1 MESSQKNIWTL
12 FYIIIFLIVS
22 TFIFLIVNTHIST
35 KKDFIVEEE
44 NLTKIKA
51 NSLSAI
57 FSQYETILNIIENQ
71 LIIEKNY
78 QSINLSEK
86 VLNSVLINDNN
97 ILGFA
102 LFKPNG
108 DLYLTNNK
116 NNENF
121 PNLLEKEETKKSF
134 EYTMQKDSIVLGR
147 TYYSDIRKKFILPIR
162 KTIRDKK
169 GEILFVLS
177 IIIDANKIQYSSKN
191 EKYKHHVFRGF
202 DYFYQ
207 IYNENENVNE
217 KNNPYE
223 KPVPKELLEN
233 IKESVE
239 KKYNKSVEEIKNS
252 EEVITF
258 ESKNYNSYD
267 IELVSSKYLKAY
279 ELWVITQIPINEVNK
294 VFFKKLVYLFILL
307 VIIYFI
313 LYYLFS
319 VINHSEEKK
328 QKALEF
334 QAYHDYLTNLYNRL
348 FIIQKFKIEKNK
360 PFSLFFINVD
370 NFKSVNNSH
379 GHNYGDDVL
388 KEISL
393 RLIELKNSNDY
404 LIRYSGDEF
413 IFIVYDTN
421 LGNIKELASKI
432 LKSLRQP
439 YNINSVTFT
448 LSCSIGIA
456 RYPDNAENFNEIKRY
471 ADIAMYESK
480 KEKNKYTIFEDSVK
494 DIYIK
499 KLLME
504 YELKSSLKNNEMYM
518 MYQPQIDI
526 NGNLYGVEAL
536 VRWENK
542 NLGFVSPDKFIEI
555 AEATGFMKKL
565 GDFII
570 NTSLKEIFE
579 IQKLC
584 NKKFQLSINISVKQF
599 IEKDFN
605 TELLNMIKKSG
616 FDIKNV
622 TLEITENVCIE
633 DIDYIINLLKE
644 FKQHSIKISLDDFGT
659 GYSSLSLL
667 KKLPIDE
674 LKIDKSFVDD
684 ILVNSSSKKMIEN
697 IISIGKNLDL
707 VILAEGIE
715 ELEQKNLLESY
726 GTTLFQGYYYSKPL
740 KKDELLKFINKK

>member
-1 MESSQKNIWTL
+1 MASSQKNIWSL
-12 FYIIIFLIVS
+12 FYIIIFLIIS
-22 TFIFLIVNTHIST
+22 SSIFLILNLYSNT
-35 KKDFIVEEE
+35 KKDFIIEEE

-71 LIIEKNY
+71 LILEKNY

-86 VLNSVLINDNN
+86 VLDSVLKNDNN

-121 PNLLEKEETKKSF
+121 PNLLKKEETRKSF

-147 TYYSDIRKKFILPIR
+147 TYYSDIRKKLILPIR
-162 KTIRDKK
+162 KTIRD
-169 GEILFVLS
+169 ENRNVLFVLS
-177 IIIDANKIQYSSKN
+177 IIIDVNKIQYFSKVD
-191 EKYKHHVFRGF
+191 KYKHHVFRGF

-207 IYNENENVNE
+207 IYNDNTNIEI
-217 KNNPYE
+217 NPYE
-223 KPVPKELLEN
+223 KPIPEKQLLE
-233 IKESVE
+233 IKKFVE
-239 KKYNKSVEEIKNS
+239 LKYNKPIS
-252 EEVITF
+252 ELKESGEVFTF
-258 ESKNYNSYD
+258 ENKTFNSSDEY
-267 IELVSSKYLKAY
+267 LTSVKYLKDY
-279 ELWVITQIPINEVNK
+279 ELWIVTKFPINEIHQIFLKK
-294 VFFKKLVYLFILL
+294 VTYLCLL
-307 VIIYFI
+307 LLAIFVI
-313 LYYLFS
+313 LYYLFKII
-319 VINHSEEKK
+319 INSEDKK

-348 FIIQKFKIEKNK
+348 FIIEKFKIEKEK
-360 PFSLFFINVD
+360 PFSLFFINID
-370 NFKSVNNSH
+370 DFKSINNSY
-379 GHNYGDDVL
+379 GHDYGDDIL
-388 KEISL
+388 KEMSL
-393 RLIELKNSNDY
+393 RLIKIKQSNDY

-413 IFIVYDTN
+413 IFIVYETN
-421 LGNIKELASKI
+421 LEKTKLFASKI
-432 LKSLRQP
+432 LETLHQP
-439 YNINSVTFT
+439 YNINSITFT
-448 LSCSIGIA
+448 LSCSIGIS
-456 RYPDNAENFNEIKRY
+456 RYPNNANNFNDIKRY
-471 ADIAMYESK
+471 ANIAMHESK

-494 DIYIK
+494 NEYIK

-504 YELKSSLKNNEMYM
+504 EELKSSLKNNEIYM

-542 NLGFVSPDKFIEI
+542 KLGFIPPDKFIEI
-555 AEATGFMKKL
+555 AELTGFMKKL

-570 NTSLKEIFE
+570 KTSLKEITE
-579 IQKLC
+579 IQQIC
-584 NKKFQLSINISVKQF
+584 NTKFQLSINISVKQF
-599 IEKDFN
+599 IEKDFYN
-605 TELLNMIKKSG
+605 KMMNMIEKSG
-616 FDIKNV
+616 FNIKNL

-633 DIDYIINLLKE
+633 DVDYIINLLEK
-644 FKQHSIKISLDDFGT
+644 FKKNSIKISLDDFGT

-684 ILVNSSSKKMIEN
+684 ILHNSSSKKMIEN

-707 VILAEGIE
+707 IILAEGIE

-740 KKDELLKFINKK
+740 KKDDLLEFINKK